1 MQAAFLDFDTLG
13 PEDIN
18 INKLRDE
25 LPDIKLYSAT
35 TPDQVI
41 QRIAHVEVIVV
52 NKVALNFS
60 GTAKG

>member
-52 NKVALNFS
+52 NKVALN
-60 GTAKG
+60 